1 MPSGLRVLQENVF
14 KISQIIRIL
23 KFKSHLKET
32 FVSPLLQRRS
42 FLTYVDTYKMRSK
55 SFCHSV
61 FRRLGAV
68 CKRPRKT
75 RRTYIALLK
84 NKKSQTPC
92 RRVILATCEGLITF
106 SKFDSKK
113 IRKLHQKQLSD
124 GTLMWIRDRANIFNK
139 SKFLTQFLGNLS

>member
-32 FVSPLLQRRS
+32 FTSPLLQRHS

-61 FRRLGAV
+61 FCRLGAV
-68 CKRPRKT
+68 GKKPRKT
-75 RRTYIALLK
+75 RRTCFALLK
-84 NKKSQTPC
+84 NKSQTPC
-92 RRVILATCEGLITF
+92 RRVILATCEELITF
-106 SKFDSKK
+106 IKFDLRR

-124 GTLMWIRDRANIFNK
+124 GTLMWIRHRTNIFNK